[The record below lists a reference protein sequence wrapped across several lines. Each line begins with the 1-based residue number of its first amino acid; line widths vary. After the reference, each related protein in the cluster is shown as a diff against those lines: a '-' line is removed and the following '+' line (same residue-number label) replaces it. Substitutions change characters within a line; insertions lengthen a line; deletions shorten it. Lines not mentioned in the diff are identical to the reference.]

1 MNEANRRLRG
11 RRGNNGGFG
20 AKQAW
25 LYVAVLTVG
34 YMVCCAAPAAVRSG
48 VDRRVAGAAPRCRT
62 STSSWCAG
70 GRMGKARSVA
80 DHQSPKKSVFMALF
94 ANTAIAVAKTAAAV
108 VSGSSAMLAEALH
121 SFADTGN
128 QGLLLLGMKRAERPA
143 DEEHPFGH
151 GKERFFWTFVVAASL
166 FTLGGGFS
174 IYHGVTGLIH
184 GHEVPDP
191 RIALIVLAVAAVFES
206 AALRTAWKQFQ
217 AKRGRRSVR
226 HALREAKD
234 PEILTVLGEDT
245 AALSGIAVAIVGILL
260 SHFTGKAAF
269 DAAAS
274 IGIGLI
280 LVAVAFFLAREMLGL
295 LLGEAATG
303 PVRRR
308 IVETVSGFDSVDRVI
323 ELRTM
328 HVGPQELLIA
338 LDVLFHDGLDT
349 DTIERSID
357 EIEQA
362 IGAAVPDAR
371 AIFIE
376 PETSRAEAPSRA

>member
-1 MNEANRRLRG
+1 MG
-11 RRGNNGGFG
+11 
-20 AKQAW
+20 
-25 LYVAVLTVG
+25 T
-34 YMVCCAAPAAVRSG
+34 
-48 VDRRVAGAAPRCRT
+48 AGP
-62 STSSWCAG
+62 
-70 GRMGKARSVA
+70 VA
-80 DHQSPKKSVFMALF
+80 DHQSPKKSVYMALF
-94 ANTAIAVAKTAAAV
+94 ANTAIAVAKTVAAV

-121 SFADTGN
+121 SVADTGN
-128 QGLLLLGMKRAERPA
+128 QALLLLGMKRAERPA

-151 GKERFFWTFVVAASL
+151 GKERFFWTFVVAVSL

-184 GHEVPDP
+184 GHDVPDP
-191 RIALIVLAVAAVFES
+191 LIALIVLGVAAVFES
-206 AALRTAWKQFQ
+206 VALRTAWKQFQ

-226 HALREAKD
+226 RALREAKD
-234 PEILTVLGEDT
+234 PEILTVLGEDS
-245 AALSGIAVAIVGILL
+245 AALSGIAVAIIGIVL
-260 SHFTGKAAF
+260 SHLTGKAAF

-308 IVETVSGFDSVDRVI
+308 IVATVSSFASVDRVI

-328 HVGPQELLIA
+328 HVGPQELLVA
-338 LDVLFHDGLDT
+338 LDVLFHNGLDT
-349 DTIERSID
+349 DAIERSID
-357 EIEQA
+357 EIERA
-362 IGAAVPDAR
+362 IRAAVPEAR

-376 PETSRAEAPSRA
+376 PETSRAAAPARA